1 MGEWGVC
8 VGIKSPKFL
17 ESQPQKFLTVSYECS
32 WLYVSFY
39 LANRTPQLWIYPCCI
54 KSWSSEA
61 RYYSSQQRRGTH
73 HLALLC
79 YLFAH
84 TKIINKVG
92 DCINFLQLFCTVEV
106 FKQWPACRLALY
118 SFLCLQLHRPVLIQ
132 IYAFYNS

>member
-1 MGEWGVC
+1 MKNHLNQDKPNEKPTC
-8 VGIKSPKFL
+8 VPVVQIIDSNDCKN
-17 ESQPQKFLTVSYECS
+17 QDIQM
-32 WLYVSFY
+32 
-39 LANRTPQLWIYPCCI
+39 TPQLWIYPCCI